1 LQFRDMPEAEANLPL
16 VEEPPELA
24 SALVQGPQE

>member
-1 LQFRDMPEAEANLPL
+1 MPEAEANLPL